1 MKRVRVGTIY
11 RFDPVSW
18 DVFRPANTGLKP
30 NDPVRVVSLPGCQRP
45 GTMGHC
51 HVEAYNPH
59 TDKYEFRGLV
69 LLASLQPWRLE
80 KGTVT
85 L

>member
-18 DVFRPANTGLKP
+18 DIFRPANNGIEP
-30 NDPVRVVSLPGCQRP
+30 NDPVRVVALPGCPRP

-51 HVEAYNPH
+51 HVERISPLNSQWI
-59 TDKYEFRGLV
+59 FGGLV
-69 LLASLQPWRLE
+69 LLASLQPWKQCRKDNL
-80 KGTVT
+80 
-85 L
+85 

>member
-18 DVFRPANTGLKP
+18 DIFRPANSGLRP
-30 NDPVRVVSLPGCQRP
+30 NDPVRVVALPGCPRP

-51 HVEAYNPH
+51 HVERISPIDGQWIFA
-59 TDKYEFRGLV
+59 GLV
-69 LLASLQPWRLE
+69 LLASLQPWKQYKERDAS
-80 KGTVT
+80 
-85 L
+85 

>member
-18 DVFRPANTGLKP
+18 DRFRPANTGLEP
-30 NDPVRVVSLPGCQRP
+30 DEPVKVVALSGCPRP

-51 HVEAYNPH
+51 HVERISPITGEWIFA
-59 TDKYEFRGLV
+59 GLV
-69 LLASLQPWRLE
+69 LLASLQPW
-80 KGTVT
+80 KPYKVKA
-85 L
+85 